1 MDKLSWLA
9 CLFTI
14 ASLLLRASGV
24 VANPTV
30 NESLETSVAAKEVK
44 VFGVIYPARF
54 NSAEGD
60 EARYH
65 LLVWQGGTS
74 ANALIETPAD
84 DLAFYDALV
93 SLGAYPGD
101 NLTMASWN
109 KRYDPDHPAPRK
121 KVEGS
126 ILHIRLS
133 WEKQPLGI
141 PIEQAFQVM
150 PDVKDSFSQSPG
162 SGPQAL
168 VPSLEWR
175 FGGNRNR
182 LFNKIPLAPRPGCL
196 VCLYSC
202 PSGKVS
208 NRALSVHEY
217 VEAPS
222 RFEANTALLPPDG
235 TPVIVTF
242 RRAR

>member
-1 MDKLSWLA
+1 MDKSFRPA
-9 CLFTI
+9 CLLAI
-14 ASLLLRASGV
+14 ASLLLLACGV
-24 VANPTV
+24 AANPTADKPLEV
-30 NESLETSVAAKEVK
+30 NVATKEVR
-44 VFGVIYPARF
+44 VFGMIYPARF
-54 NSAEGD
+54 NAAEGE

-93 SLGAYPGD
+93 SVGAHPGD

-109 KRYDPDHPAPRK
+109 KRHDPDHPAPRE
-121 KVEGS
+121 KVAGS
-126 ILHIRLS
+126 LLNVRLS
-133 WEKQPLGI
+133 WTGNPTGI
-141 PIEQAFQVM
+141 AIEQAFRSGEGGT
-150 PDVKDSFSQSPG
+150 PTSSSQS
-162 SGPQAL
+162 L
-168 VPSLEWR
+168 VSSLKWR
-175 FGGNRNR
+175 FGGNRDR

-196 VCLYSC
+196 ACLYSC

-208 NRALSVHEY
+208 NGALSVHDY

-222 RFEANTALLPPDG
+222 RFEANTAILPPDG

-242 RRAR
+242 RVGQ